1 VRSTERK
8 GAVTKEQI
16 MSVDNRYAFRL
27 RPGMRRG
34 LRTEVPVPTRLV
46 SNEEFPPLPQTS
58 SQRAVE
64 DTILAEAGRLAPALG
79 LSRRDLL
86 RTSGGMAI
94 SLLAMNAVF
103 GRFFDVL
110 PVEAADPVA
119 FQERSGPPMFIF
131 DVQLHYVGAAYDP
144 ADAEAGRKGAVSK
157 QGLLGLRRQARRLNP
172 KLASDRGTLADL
184 SWENFVKEVFLD
196 SETSV
201 GLISTP
207 PGPYPQEAVVP
218 PKEMTHIRDEINRVT
233 QSRRMLAHGLV
244 TPQLGQAD
252 LEFMEL
258 QASTLKVDAW
268 KGYTGAAPKG
278 FDRGWFVDDEKLAYP
293 MLEKARKLGV
303 RRVCLHKGLPL
314 GPVADYNHPRD
325 LIKAAKDFP
334 DIDFL
339 AYHSG
344 LLSVSATSPSTEV
357 PWTTEFCQMKKKEP
371 GLKNIYMELG
381 SSFGQLVTTNPTAC
395 AHLLGQ
401 LVDAFGADHVL
412 WGTDSIWYGTP
423 QWQIEAF
430 RRFEIPEA
438 LIDRHKYAPLTRA
451 VKEQIFG
458 LNAARVFG
466 VDVNAKRNELPKDY
480 VSRIKMAYLEDGP
493 APSHRWY
500 GWVAGAG
507 G

>member
-1 VRSTERK
+1 MT
-8 GAVTKEQI
+8 
-16 MSVDNRYAFRL
+16 VDNPRSFRI

-34 LRTEVPVPTRLV
+34 LRTEVPLPTRLV
-46 SNEEFPPLPQTS
+46 SNEEFPPLPQTAA
-58 SQRAVE
+58 QRAVE
-64 DTILAEAGRLAPALG
+64 DRILAEAARLAPRLG
-79 LSRRDLL
+79 WSRRDFL
-86 RTSGGMAI
+86 RTSGGMATA
-94 SLLAMNAVF
+94 LLAMNAVF

-110 PVEAADPVA
+110 PVEAADPAA
-119 FQERSGPPMFIF
+119 FQERTGGPFFIF
-131 DVQLHYVGAAYDP
+131 DVQVHYVGAGYDP
-144 ADAEAGRKGAVSK
+144 GNAEAGRKGAVSK
-157 QGLLGLRRQARRLNP
+157 QALLGLRKRAQRLNP
-172 KLASDRGTLADL
+172 KLAADSGTLADL
-184 SWENFVKEVFLD
+184 SWENFVKEVFFD
-196 SETSV
+196 SETAI

-233 QSRRMLAHGLV
+233 QSRRMLAHGLI

-252 LEFMEL
+252 LEFMDL
-258 QASTLKVDAW
+258 QASTLKIDAW

-278 FDRGWFVDDEKLAYP
+278 FDRGWFVDDEKIAYP

-339 AYHSG
+339 AYHAG
-344 LLSVSATSPSTEV
+344 LLGVTAPLPSGEV
-357 PWTTEFCQMKKKEP
+357 PWTTEFCQMKTKEP
-371 GLKNIYMELG
+371 SLRNIYMELG
-381 SSFGQLVTTNPTAC
+381 STFGQLVTTNPTAC

-401 LVDAFGADHVL
+401 VIAAFGADHVL

-438 LIDRHKYAPLTRA
+438 LVEKHKYAPLTRS

-466 VDVNAKRNELPKDY
+466 VDVNATRNEVPKDY
-480 VSRIKMAYLEDGP
+480 LSRMKMAYLEDGA

-500 GWVAGAG
+500 GWVTG
-507 G
+507 